1 MPDDSLTFPALTAD
15 EMAAVDRAMFSVCG
29 LDVLQVMEVAGRAV
43 ASWVRKETFG
53 GDCSG
58 RHVLVLCGTGGNGGD
73 GMVAARY
80 LAGWGATAAVALA
93 ARPEHDSVTAHQ
105 LRVVEALNIPVSE
118 PDAFSGIPE
127 PDLII
132 DGLLGFSGS
141 GNPRGEV
148 ARLIELANNRQGP
161 TVAIDLPSGLDA
173 TTGIVNSPCIRA
185 TATITLGLPKTGI
198 LAEAARPVTG
208 RVVVADIGIPNL
220 AFRSAGVEQPD
231 ITWTEDWLPL

>member
-1 MPDDSLTFPALTAD
+1 MADESRTFPALTAN

-43 ASWVRKETFG
+43 ASWVRNEMCG

-58 RHVLVLCGTGGNGGD
+58 RRVLVLCGIGGNGGD
-73 GMVAARY
+73 GLVAARY
-80 LAGWGATAAVALA
+80 LTGWGAKVSVVLT

-105 LRVVEALNIPVSE
+105 LRVVEALYIPVSE
-118 PDAFSGIPE
+118 PAVLSEVPE
-127 PDLII
+127 PDVII

-148 ARLIELANNRQGP
+148 ARLIELANDRQGP
-161 TVAIDLPSGLDA
+161 TIAIDLPSGLDA

-185 TATITLGLPKTGI
+185 AATITLGLPKTG
-198 LAEAARPVTG
+198 LQMEAARPVTG

-220 AFRSAGVEQPD
+220 AFRSAGVDPPD
-231 ITWTEDWLPL
+231 ITWTDDWLPM